1 MPKKFFLLL
10 IVSFPADHII
20 FSKYANTGDG
30 ILTSLRLMEA
40 MIDNKTSL
48 SELRRDLKIYPQVLK
63 NVRVND
69 KKAVLNDE
77 SIKNIIEKESES
89 LKDTGRILVRESGT
103 EPLIRV
109 MAEAETEEIAD
120 KKVNNIVQAIEK
132 SGL

>member
-1 MPKKFFLLL
+1 EQ
-10 IVSFPADHII
+10 SGHII

-109 MAEAETEEIAD
+109 MTEAETEEIAD
-120 KKVNNIVQAIEK
+120 KKVNNIVEAIEK

>member
-1 MPKKFFLLL
+1 M
-10 IVSFPADHII
+10 
-20 FSKYANTGDG
+20 
-30 ILTSLRLMEA
+30 
-40 MIDNKTSL
+40 
-48 SELRRDLKIYPQVLK
+48 RRDLKIYPQVLK

-77 SIKNIIEKESES
+77 SIKNIIDKESES